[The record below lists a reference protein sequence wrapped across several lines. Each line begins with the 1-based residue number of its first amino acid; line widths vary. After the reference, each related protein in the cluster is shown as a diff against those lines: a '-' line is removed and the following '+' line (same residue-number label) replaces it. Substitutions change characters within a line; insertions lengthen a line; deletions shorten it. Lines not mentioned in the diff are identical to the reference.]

1 MAYNLNSILVFDSL
15 ATLLADKVTENV
27 GVMRAMELRKELLDA
42 GVMDI
47 VLICLAQ
54 YAQQAPRCTSL
65 RPEDGS
71 AGKISSVRL

>member
-1 MAYNLNSILVFDSL
+1 MFDSL
-15 ATLLADKVTENV
+15 FMFLGANATENV
-27 GVMRAMELRKELLDA
+27 GVPCAMKLRKELLDA
-42 GVMDI
+42 GVIDI

-65 RPEDGS
+65 RPEDDP